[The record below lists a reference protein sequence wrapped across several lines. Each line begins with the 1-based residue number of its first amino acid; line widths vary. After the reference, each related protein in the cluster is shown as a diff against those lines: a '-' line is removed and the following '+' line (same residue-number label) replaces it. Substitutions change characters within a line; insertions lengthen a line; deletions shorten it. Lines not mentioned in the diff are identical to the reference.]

1 MKSPLVNAAIHI
13 NDLTVWADQRCLLRI
28 PQLLVCQG
36 ERIALVGPNGAG
48 KSTLLRV
55 LGGFL
60 PATSGSLTVLGRSF
74 GPHDEHEMTAARW
87 RSLRAEVGQVMQG
100 LHLVPRLTARENVIL
115 GALARPGAMAL
126 WRSWLRLYPAQL
138 VREADQALLDL
149 GVLEHADT
157 RADRLSGG
165 ERQKVSLARLTLQRP
180 QLILADEP
188 TSALDPNATLEACSA
203 LLSTAVGA
211 TLVSVVHDTALLPL
225 LADRVIGLAGGQ
237 VIFDLSVKDASS
249 EHMRSLY
256 AALPLPSAPLSQ
268 SHIAAPIT
276 SNETLRWR
284 MEPTV
289 S

>member
-36 ERIALVGPNGAG
+36 ERIALVGQNGAG

-60 PATSGSLTVLGRSF
+60 PATSGSVTVLGRSF
-74 GPHDEHEMTAARW
+74 GPHDEHAMTVARL

-100 LHLVPRLTARENVIL
+100 LHLVPRLTARENVVL

-237 VIFDLSVKDASS
+237 VIFDLSVKDASP
-249 EHMRSLY
+249 ERMRSLY

>member
-36 ERIALVGPNGAG
+36 ERIALVGQNGAG

-60 PATSGSLTVLGRSF
+60 PATSGSVTVLGRSF
-74 GPHDEHEMTAARW
+74 GPHDEHAMTVARL

-100 LHLVPRLTARENVIL
+100 LHLVPRLTARENVVL

-138 VREADQALLDL
+138 VREADLALLDL

-237 VIFDLSVKDASS
+237 VIFDLSVKDASP
-249 EHMRSLY
+249 ERMRSLY

-284 MEPTV
+284 IEPTV

>member
-1 MKSPLVNAAIHI
+1 MKSPLMNAAIHI

-74 GPHDEHEMTAARW
+74 GPHDEHAMTAARW

-115 GALARPGAMAL
+115 GALARPGVMAL

-188 TSALDPNATLEACSA
+188 TSALDRDRQEAFLD
-203 LLSTAVGA
+203 LLFADVEAAGSG
-211 TLVSVVHDTALLPL
+211 LMMVSHDESLGTRF
-225 LADRVIGLAGGQ
+225 DRVLRLDDIA
-237 VIFDLSVKDASS
+237 VTD
-249 EHMRSLY
+249 RR
-256 AALPLPSAPLSQ
+256 AAA
-268 SHIAAPIT
+268 
-276 SNETLRWR
+276 
-284 MEPTV
+284 
-289 S
+289 

>member
-36 ERIALVGPNGAG
+36 ERIALVGQNGAG

-60 PATSGSLTVLGRSF
+60 PATSGSVTVLGRSF
-74 GPHDEHEMTAARW
+74 GPHDEHAMTAARW

-100 LHLVPRLTARENVIL
+100 LHLVPRLTARENVVL

-237 VIFDLSVKDASS
+237 VIFDLSVKDASP
-249 EHMRSLY
+249 ERMRSLY